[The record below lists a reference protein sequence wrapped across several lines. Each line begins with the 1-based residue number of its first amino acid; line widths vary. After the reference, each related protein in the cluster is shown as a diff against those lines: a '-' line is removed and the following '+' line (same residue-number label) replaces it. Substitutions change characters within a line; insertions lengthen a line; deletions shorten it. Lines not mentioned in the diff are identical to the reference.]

1 MQKIKNKNKKRNFK
15 HISYEERIKIE
26 TLLGEKRSLRYIA
39 KVLGRSPNTVSYEV
53 KKKVKGVYTAKKAHH
68 KSYYRRYLAKHQCMR
83 LALDHELAKEV
94 EGWIRKKWSPE
105 RISGHLALEGI
116 GISTKAIYK
125 YVKSRC
131 LEHLLFWKGK
141 KRKLS
146 YVYKKGKKDN
156 DKRDIDQRPLVT
168 GTGHF
173 EIDFIVSSH
182 NTSCLLVCVD
192 RWSRRTWV
200 YKLSNRKHATVLR
213 ALQKL
218 CLETK
223 VITITTDNDIAFSAW
238 SKWEKLLSA
247 TFYFCA
253 PYHSWEKG
261 LVENTNRWIRVFFPK
276 KTDLEKITEKELQ
289 EAHSFLNDI
298 PRQILGYKTAR
309 MVHLETTEVY

>member
-1 MQKIKNKNKKRNFK
+1 MRKLKNKNKKRNFK
-15 HISYEERIKIE
+15 QISYEERIKIE
-26 TLLGEKRSLRYIA
+26 TLIDEQKSLRYIA
-39 KVLGRSPNTVSYEV
+39 KVLGRSPNTLSYEM
-53 KKKVKGVYTAKKAHH
+53 KKKVKGMYTAKKAHN
-68 KSYYRRYLAKHQCMR
+68 KSYYRRYLAKQQCLK
-83 LALDHELAKEV
+83 LAHAHELAKKV
-94 EGWIRKKWSPE
+94 EEWIRKKWSPE
-105 RISGHLALEGI
+105 RISGHLLLQGTNV
-116 GISTKAIYK
+116 STKAIYK
-125 YVKSRC
+125 YVKNRC
-131 LEHLLFWKGK
+131 LEHLLFYKGK

-146 YVYKKGKKDN
+146 YLYKKGKKDTG
-156 DKRDIDQRPLVT
+156 KRDITQRPVVT
-168 GTGHF
+168 CTGHF

-182 NTSCLLVCVD
+182 NTSSLLVCVD
-192 RWSRRTWV
+192 RWSRRTWI
-200 YKLSNRKHATVLR
+200 YKVPNRKHATVLR

-238 SKWEKLLSA
+238 STWEKLLST

-289 EAHSFLNDI
+289 EVHSFLNDI

-309 MVHLETTEVY
+309 VLHLETTEVY